1 MSGAVVGL
9 LLLSRLLARHVSSRL
24 RSYSTVVNHLR
35 LWYLIGDGG
44 LHSCWNAVDELLSG
58 DVRRGVDEA
67 SWKAFGE
74 WVEQL
79 RVRSGLQVGEVAQRA
94 DVSRVWLQEIRN
106 GGRGVPG
113 GWRLPNPKNEALV
126 RLARVLNVPPE
137 TMLARAGRGVAPST
151 AEAGAQVDHA
161 GAAERIRELE
171 ERVAQQERELANLRQ
186 LLQRQARREDVS

>member
-1 MSGAVVGL
+1 
-9 LLLSRLLARHVSSRL
+9 
-24 RSYSTVVNHLR
+24 
-35 LWYLIGDGG
+35 
-44 LHSCWNAVDELLSG
+44 LSG

-67 SWKAFGE
+67 AWKTFGE

-79 RVRSGLQVGEVAQRA
+79 RVRSGLQVGEVAERA
-94 DVSRVWLQEIRN
+94 EVSRVWLQEIRN

-137 TMLARAGRGVAPST
+137 AMLARAGRGTATGT
-151 AEAGAQVDHA
+151 AEAGAQGDHA

-171 ERVAQQERELANLRQ
+171 ERVAQQERELAELRQ